1 MKCVF
6 SVGTEH
12 RAWGC
17 TSRFLTTHQT
27 RRLMTRRSFLGGT
40 DSIKIGFRSNCN
52 DNTTIEEVK
61 DEQDE

>member
-1 MKCVF
+1 
-6 SVGTEH
+6 
-12 RAWGC
+12 
-17 TSRFLTTHQT
+17 
-27 RRLMTRRSFLGGT
+27 MTRRSFLGGT